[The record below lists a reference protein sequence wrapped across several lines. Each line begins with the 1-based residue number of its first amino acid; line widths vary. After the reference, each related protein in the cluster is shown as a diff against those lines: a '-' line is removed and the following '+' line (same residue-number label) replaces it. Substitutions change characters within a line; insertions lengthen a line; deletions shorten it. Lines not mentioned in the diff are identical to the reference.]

1 MCVCV
6 LLTEPGVL
14 GSGYQN
20 WSALLALPSVSA
32 VPFLPARQPTAAP
45 EPARQK
51 LLQTRAQTGTIQHGQ
66 RKEQHLKCFH

>member
-20 WSALLALPSVSA
+20 WSALLTLPSVSA
-32 VPFLPARQPTAAP
+32 APFLPARQPTAAP
-45 EPARQK
+45 EPTRQK
-51 LLQTRAQTGTIQHGQ
+51 NCFKRELKLGQ
-66 RKEQHLKCFH
+66 YNMDNARSSI